1 MMSEGFKNHSMKRSA
16 FFTALSF
23 YARVLTGVLAAIGIV
38 SIISL
43 QTGWLTLFSEAD
55 GRALQSDALP
65 LNVRE
70 STVAANGKKV
80 VMSQII
86 PVDSSLTY
94 DISAE
99 VRSIAPANVKNGV
112 ALTYLGVATFDKDKK
127 ETRGG
132 PGTYRY
138 AGASNFRLYSDAGWR
153 VLSGSITG
161 EGDEAHTQ
169 FRPGTRYVRIVALLN
184 YVSGD
189 EKAETAGMTTEI
201 RNVRFA
207 PRLNMNS
214 GK

>member
-1 MMSEGFKNHSMKRSA
+1 MKSSA

-38 SIISL
+38 SIIAL

-55 GRALQSDALP
+55 DRAPQSDALA
-65 LNVRE
+65 LNAE
-70 STVAANGKKV
+70 EPAVAASGNKV
-80 VMSQII
+80 VMSQMI

-99 VRSIAPANVKNGV
+99 VRSIAPANVKNGL
-112 ALTYLGVATFDKDKK
+112 ARTYLGVATFDKDRK
-127 ETRGG
+127 EIRGG

-189 EKAETAGMTTEI
+189 QQAETEDMTTEI
-201 RNVRFA
+201 RNVRFT

-214 GK
+214 AK

>member
-1 MMSEGFKNHSMKRSA
+1 MKNSA

-38 SIISL
+38 SIIAL
-43 QTGWLTLFSEAD
+43 QTGRLTLFSEAD
-55 GRALQSDALP
+55 DRAPQSDALA
-65 LNVRE
+65 LNAE
-70 STVAANGKKV
+70 EPAVAANGNKV
-80 VMSQII
+80 VMSQMI

-99 VRSIAPANVKNGV
+99 VRSIAPTNVKNGL
-112 ALTYLGVATFDKDKK
+112 ARTYLGVATFDKDRK
-127 ETRGG
+127 EIRGG

-138 AGASNFRLYSDAGWR
+138 AGAINFRLYSDAGWR

-189 EKAETAGMTTEI
+189 PQAETEDMTTEI
-201 RNVRFA
+201 RNVRFT

-214 GK
+214 AK

>member
-1 MMSEGFKNHSMKRSA
+1 MVTEGFKSHSMKSSA

-38 SIISL
+38 SIIAL

-55 GRALQSDALP
+55 GRALQSDSLALNSEVP
-65 LNVRE
+65 AV
-70 STVAANGKKV
+70 VAKGPKV
-80 VMSQII
+80 LMSEMI
-86 PVDSSLTY
+86 PVDPTLTY
-94 DISAE
+94 DLSAE
-99 VRSIAPANVKNGV
+99 VRNIAGVDVKMR
-112 ALTYLGVATFDKDKK
+112 AARTYLGVVTFNQNRK
-127 ETRGG
+127 EIRGG

-138 AGASNFRLYSDAGWR
+138 AGALDFQLYSDAGWR
-153 VLSGSITG
+153 ALSGSITG

-184 YVSGD
+184 YVSAGQQ
-189 EKAETAGMTTEI
+189 AEDIATEI

>member
-1 MMSEGFKNHSMKRSA
+1 MVSEGFKSHSMKSSA

-23 YARVLTGVLAAIGIV
+23 YARVLAGVLAAIGIV
-38 SIISL
+38 SIIAL

-55 GRALQSDALP
+55 DRAPQSDALA
-65 LNVRE
+65 LNAE
-70 STVAANGKKV
+70 EPAVAANGNKV
-80 VMSQII
+80 VMSQMI

-99 VRSIAPANVKNGV
+99 VRSIAPANVKNGL
-112 ALTYLGVATFDKDKK
+112 ARTYLGVATFDKDRK
-127 ETRGG
+127 EIRGG

-138 AGASNFRLYSDAGWR
+138 AGAFNFRLYSDAGWR
-153 VLSGSITG
+153 ALSGSITG